1 MVASVAVLGLG
12 LRKLFFGRLRAI
24 EQEVCVRM
32 PTTSMCTI
40 FLIFFFKESYDASGA
55 RRLTVS
61 FLRQYVY
68 ERGWFAVTE
77 TCLCLSLLHDEIGS
91 ALIGHMVLL
100 LLLKV
105 FHWLALARTDSVW

>member
-24 EQEVCVRM
+24 EQEVCVHM
-32 PTTSMCTI
+32 PTTSMC
-40 FLIFFFKESYDASGA
+40 LLFFCYDASGA
-55 RRLTVS
+55 RRLLTLS